1 MKMIGQYTIQ
11 QWLLYFYVYCF
22 LGWVFES
29 CYVSFRKKQW
39 VNRGFLHGP
48 FLPIYGSGAVM
59 MLFVS
64 EPFKDN
70 LILTYFAGVAGATLL
85 ELVTGAAMEALLKVR
100 YWDYSNQKYNYKG
113 YICLSS
119 SVAWGFLTILM
130 NEVFHPA
137 ILYVLAIVPKMAD
150 EIFVW
155 VVSAGLAV
163 DLCISVRDAIDL
175 RNILIGMEN
184 VRKEVVILRK
194 RADVV
199 IAVLDQEWR
208 EYVKNHPAVERMD
221 EIGKEIEL
229 RLAKMKEMAELP
241 KLPERQKLEM
251 LDVKERIGKLKERN
265 FRLKR
270 RGTGNVRMLIKGN
283 PTMVS
288 PKYAD
293 AFNQLKGYVADFEE
307 KRKGKK

>member
-1 MKMIGQYTIQ
+1 MIGQYTLQ
-11 QWLLYFYVYCF
+11 QWILYFYVYCF
-22 LGWVFES
+22 LGWIFES
-29 CYVSFRKKQW
+29 CYVSFRKKEW

-64 EPFKDN
+64 EPFKNN
-70 LILTYFAGVAGATLL
+70 LILTYFAGVVGATLL

-100 YWDYSNQKYNYKG
+100 YWDYSNQKFNYKG

-130 NEVFHPA
+130 NEVLHPA
-137 ILYVLAIVPKMAD
+137 ILHVLAVIPKMAD
-150 EIFVW
+150 GVFVW

-163 DLCISVRDAIDL
+163 DLCISVRDAINL
-175 RNILIGMEN
+175 RNILVGMEN
-184 VRKEVVILRK
+184 VRREVVILRK

-208 EYVKNHPAVERMD
+208 EYVKNHPAAERMD
-221 EIGKEIEL
+221 EISKEIE
-229 RLAKMKEMAELP
+229 M
-241 KLPERQKLEM
+241 LEM
-251 LDVKERIGKLKERN
+251 LEVKEKIGKLKERG
-265 FRLKR
+265 FILKR
-270 RGTGNVRMLIKGN
+270 KGTGSVRTLIKGN

-288 PKYAD
+288 PKYAES
-293 AFNQLKGYVADFEE
+293 FKQLKGYLKEFEE
-307 KRKGKK
+307 KRKGKD

>member
-1 MKMIGQYTIQ
+1 M
-11 QWLLYFYVYCF
+11 
-22 LGWVFES
+22 
-29 CYVSFRKKQW
+29 
-39 VNRGFLHGP
+39 
-48 FLPIYGSGAVM
+48 
-59 MLFVS
+59 
-64 EPFKDN
+64 
-70 LILTYFAGVAGATLL
+70 
-85 ELVTGAAMEALLKVR
+85 
-100 YWDYSNQKYNYKG
+100 
-113 YICLSS
+113 
-119 SVAWGFLTILM
+119 M

-137 ILYVLAIVPKMAD
+137 ILHVLAIIPKMAD

-155 VVSAGLAV
+155 IVSAGLAV

-175 RNILIGMEN
+175 RNILVGMEN

-229 RLAKMKEMAELP
+229 RLAKMREMAELP
-241 KLPERQKLEM
+241 RLPEHQKLEM
-251 LDVKERIGKLKERN
+251 LDMKERIGKLKERN

-270 RGTGNVRMLIKGN
+270 KGTGNVRMLIKGN

-288 PKYAD
+288 PKYTD
-293 AFNQLKGYVADFEE
+293 AFNQLKGYLADFEE

>member
-1 MKMIGQYTIQ
+1 M
-11 QWLLYFYVYCF
+11 
-22 LGWVFES
+22 
-29 CYVSFRKKQW
+29 
-39 VNRGFLHGP
+39 
-48 FLPIYGSGAVM
+48 
-59 MLFVS
+59 
-64 EPFKDN
+64 
-70 LILTYFAGVAGATLL
+70 
-85 ELVTGAAMEALLKVR
+85 
-100 YWDYSNQKYNYKG
+100 
-113 YICLSS
+113 
-119 SVAWGFLTILM
+119 
-130 NEVFHPA
+130 
-137 ILYVLAIVPKMAD
+137 
-150 EIFVW
+150 W

-175 RNILIGMEN
+175 RNILVGMEN

-229 RLAKMKEMAELP
+229 RLAKMREMAELP
-241 KLPERQKLEM
+241 RLPEHQKLEM
-251 LDVKERIGKLKERN
+251 LDMKERIGKLKERN

-270 RGTGNVRMLIKGN
+270 KGTGNVRMLIKGN

-288 PKYAD
+288 PKYTD
-293 AFNQLKGYVADFEE
+293 AFNQLKGYLADFEE

>member
-1 MKMIGQYTIQ
+1 MIGQYTIQ

-283 PTMVS
+283 PTMIS